1 MSVYLRVKIYTL
13 AQEARIIRKYERR
26 RTANTR
32 AMKNSFVLAMAS
44 GHATAWTEQ
53 MKLND
58 VEREKLHN
66 HRCGVVRPEARA
78 SHLVANF
85 FRGTAL
91 KAAEAKSYE
100 PPDWPKMTKMV
111 ERFRPETSTPQE
123 ILQRF
128 AEWKDA
134 AGEWVCPPP
143 KPKRIRPTRNEAAP

>member
-26 RTANTR
+26 RKIAIRAEQKFGVENVLPIAEWTA
-32 AMKNSFVLAMAS
+32 AAAV
-44 GHATAWTEQ
+44 E
-53 MKLND
+53 
-58 VEREKLHN
+58 VERLHN